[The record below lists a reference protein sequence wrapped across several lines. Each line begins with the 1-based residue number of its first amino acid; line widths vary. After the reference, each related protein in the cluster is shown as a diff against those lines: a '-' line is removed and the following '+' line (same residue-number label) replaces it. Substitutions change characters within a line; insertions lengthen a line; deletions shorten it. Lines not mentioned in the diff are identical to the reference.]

1 MQTTAGRRTF
11 HADHPGRSIRRS
23 VGRSFPM
30 EKAALLLAIAMLG
43 IGSAGASQAAAALP
57 SQAQVTEVAYK
68 AVDVFPIR
76 FGGLLRLIGGSVMLV
91 PATLFSTLS
100 LPFDRNPAVFRD
112 NYELFV
118 VEPFDYTFRRP
129 LGQDLAGF

>member
-1 MQTTAGRRTF
+1 LILSVAWL
-11 HADHPGRSIRRS
+11 SIAS
-23 VGRSFPM
+23 
-30 EKAALLLAIAMLG
+30 A
-43 IGSAGASQAAAALP
+43 GSARAAAALP
-57 SQAQVTEVAYK
+57 SQAQVTEAAYK
-68 AVDVFPIR
+68 TVDVFPIR

-100 LPFDRNPAVFRD
+100 LPFDRNPDVYRE

>member
-1 MQTTAGRRTF
+1 MPTNAGSFRSCRPGRPGRRFAGRGFPLAGT
-11 HADHPGRSIRRS
+11 AVLASI
-23 VGRSFPM
+23 FW
-30 EKAALLLAIAMLG
+30 
-43 IGSAGASQAAAALP
+43 IGVVSAGAAQAAAALP
-57 SQAQVTEVAYK
+57 SQAQVTEAAYK
-68 AVDVFPIR
+68 TVDVFPIR

-100 LPFDRNPAVFRD
+100 LPFDRDPGVFRD
-112 NYELFV
+112 NYEIFV